1 MIRDLHRMRVPIILP
16 HFQLKGQKLFG
27 PCWQSESCVFMWGHE
42 QEMPISDEMEM
53 E

>member
-16 HFQLKGQKLFG
+16 HFQLKGQKLLG

-42 QEMPISDEMEM
+42 QEMPISDEM
-53 E
+53 